1 MCNLYIEKK
10 TINDKYNI
18 DFSEYFVEDLQ
29 LLNTFIEDGLVEN
42 TPNFIRV
49 DQKARLLIRIICMSF
64 DAYMKK
70 HVNQQRFSS
79 VI

>member
-1 MCNLYIEKK
+1 MSELKNI

-18 DFSEYFVEDLQ
+18 DFAEYFVEDLA

-42 TPNFIRV
+42 TDNFIRV

-64 DAYMKK
+64 DAYIKK
-70 HVNQQRFSS
+70 HLNQRRFSN